1 MSRTSPLLE
10 VRSASVRYGGVV
22 ALNDVSLE
30 VAAGSVVGLIGP
42 NGAGKT
48 TLLDAVT
55 GFVRCGGEVR
65 LDGDPLQQLTAHR
78 RVNRGLA
85 RTFQSLEL
93 FEDLSVRENLLVSAD
108 PGQWWSVLQ
117 DVVRPGRRPDTAVVD
132 EALTLVG
139 LADHAEDL
147 PPMLSHGQRKLVGV
161 ARALATTPK
170 VLLLDEPAAGLDSR
184 ESQAFGVQLRKA
196 VDERGLGVLLVD
208 HDMGL
213 VLGICDYIYV
223 LQFGQLIAQGS
234 PAAIRSNAAVVAA
247 YLGEQAEAREV
258 AVLGVDVGGQP
269 VVTQAP
275 ATPIPAQPAP
285 ALNGRRQTVPT
296 LSAVPTTPSTATTP
310 ATPEGPGPVLTVAGL
325 TTGYNGVPVVRDLHL
340 VVQPGEVVA
349 LFGPNGAGKTTTLLT
364 ISGLLT
370 PISGSVVFAGAECV
384 GVSAHALARRGLAHV
399 PEDRAIVA
407 SLTVRE
413 NLRLSRARNGAET
426 LDRVLT
432 YFPALKRLVDRQAGT
447 LSGGEQQMLAVGRAL
462 AAAPALLM
470 IDEMSLGLAPVIVE
484 QMLPIVRSIADD
496 TGCGI
501 VLVEQ
506 HVHLALEVADRVY
519 VLSHGDLVLEGTAS
533 ELSGNREVLE
543 SSYLGARAL

>member
-1 MSRTSPLLE
+1 MNPLLE

-30 VAAGSVVGLIGP
+30 VPAGSIVGLIGP

-55 GFVRCGGEVR
+55 GFAHCSGEVR
-65 LDGDPLQQLTAHR
+65 LESTPVQGLSAHQ
-78 RVNRGLA
+78 RVRRGLA

-117 DVVRPGRRPDTAVVD
+117 DVVWPGRRPDTAVVD
-132 EALTLVG
+132 EALALVG
-139 LADHAEDL
+139 LSEHAQDL
-147 PPMLSHGQRKLVGV
+147 PPVLSHGRRKLVGV
-161 ARALATTPK
+161 ARALATSPK
-170 VLLLDEPAAGLDSR
+170 VLLLDEPAAGLDTG
-184 ESQAFGVQLRKA
+184 ESQAFGVQLRRA

-223 LQFGQLIAQGS
+223 LQFGQLIAEGT

-247 YLGEQAEAREV
+247 YLGEQADADEVVTLAQSQEVGDSEPAVASPRPHLRLQPIPSASETELVAKNGKVNGTKIGV
-258 AVLGVDVGGQP
+258 AVSPILDV
-269 VVTQAP
+269 
-275 ATPIPAQPAP
+275 
-285 ALNGRRQTVPT
+285 R
-296 LSAVPTTPSTATTP
+296 
-310 ATPEGPGPVLTVAGL
+310 GL
-325 TTGYNGVPVVRDLHL
+325 TTGYNGVPVVRDLDLL
-340 VVQPGEVVA
+340 VNPGEVVA
-349 LFGPNGAGKTTTLLT
+349 LLGPNGAGKTTTLLT
-364 ISGLLT
+364 ISGLLP
-370 PISGSVVFAGAECV
+370 PISGSVSFADVECV
-384 GVSAHALARRGLAHV
+384 GVAPHALARRGLAHV

-413 NLRLSRARNGAET
+413 NLRLSRTKNAAET
-426 LDRVLT
+426 QDRVLT
-432 YFPALKRLVDRQAGT
+432 YFPALKPLIDRQAGT

-470 IDEMSLGLAPVIVE
+470 IDEMSLGLAPVVVE

-501 VLVEQ
+501 ILVEQ

-519 VLSHGDLVLEGTAS
+519 VLSHGDLVLEGSAA